1 MSFFEKVLGEL
12 YYFPMMMEENRRDRC
27 NINLKMQYFVTQQ
40 NKEVVF
46 SGVPIST
53 GGGYEFSDR
62 KQYVHCYVIEERQRT
77 ISFKWFNS
85 MKEAFEYRDSI
96 NIGSDPNV
104 LRVAGPRKLPY
115 GKDER
120 FGFGGGLF

>member
-1 MSFFEKVLGEL
+1 MGLFEKILGEL
-12 YYFPMMMEENRRDRC
+12 YYLPMMLEENRRDRS
-27 NINLKMQYFVTQQ
+27 NINLKMEHFVSQQ
-40 NKEVVF
+40 KKKVVF
-46 SGVPIST
+46 SAIPISA
-53 GGGYEFSDR
+53 GGYDFKDR
-62 KQYVHCYVIEERQRT
+62 KQYVHCYVIEERERA

-85 MKEAFEYRDSI
+85 MNAAFEYRDSI
-96 NIGSDPNV
+96 DNGRDPSV